1 MQKSLTRI
9 NRLFPVCLLVFASG
23 LLGQLRY
30 DVPSPAADRQLKA
43 LASPSWL
50 DPQRF
55 SMDHS
60 LSFSMGSVLGLPSG
74 ASSLSVYT
82 NQMNYLLTHNLM
94 ISSRIHLVQSGL
106 MGAQQLGQNPLEIF
120 YQAGM
125 DWRLSPNFNI
135 HLGVSNLP
143 RGLRNPAMSRYG
155 YQPFQG
161 PGAGEAVFAEPI
173 TP

>member
-1 MQKSLTRI
+1 MPKSS
-9 NRLFPVCLLVFASG
+9 NKYHHLFPAFMLILASG

-55 SMDHS
+55 NMNHS
-60 LSFSMGSVLGLPSG
+60 VSFSVGSGIGLPSG
-74 ASSLSVYT
+74 ATSLSVYT
-82 NQMNYLLTHNLM
+82 NQINYLLTSNLL
-94 ISSRIHLVQSGL
+94 ISSRIHLIQPGMV
-106 MGAQQLGQNPLEIF
+106 GAQQLGQNPLEIF

-125 DWRLSPNFNI
+125 DWRLSPHFNI

-143 RGLRNPAMSRYG
+143 RQWRNPAMSRYG
-155 YQPFQG
+155 YLPFQ
-161 PGAGEAVFAEPI
+161 GAGEAVFAEPN